1 MAQTRGSR
9 KEMDAIEMLKKDHK
23 EVDGLFKQ
31 IEALQEE
38 DDESAQ
44 QVVETVCVELT
55 VHSMLEKEIF
65 YPAVR
70 EQAGEEEEDLLN
82 EAEVEHKTVEQLIQ
96 AIQGSSFDDPMR
108 KANVTVLMEY
118 VKHHV
123 KEEEEEM
130 FPKVKQMKGLDLAD
144 IGAEMMKRKQRIMA
158 DMGVELEETEEEA

>member
-1 MAQTRGSR
+1 MAQTRGGK
-9 KEMDAIEMLKKDHK
+9 KEMDAIELLKKDHK

-38 DDESAQ
+38 GDEAAQ

-70 EQAGEEEEDLLN
+70 EEAGEEEEDLLN
-82 EAEVEHKTVEQLIQ
+82 EAEVEHKTIEDLIQ
-96 AIQGSSFDDPMR
+96 AIQGSSLDDPMR

-130 FPKVKQMKGLDLAD
+130 FPKVRQMKGLDLTEV
-144 IGAEMMKRKQRIMA
+144 GAEMMKRKQRIMA